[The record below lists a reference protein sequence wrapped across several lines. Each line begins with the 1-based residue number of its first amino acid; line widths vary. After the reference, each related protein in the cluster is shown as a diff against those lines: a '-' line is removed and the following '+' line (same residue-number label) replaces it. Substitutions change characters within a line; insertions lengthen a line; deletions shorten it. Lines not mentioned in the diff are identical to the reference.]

1 MRLRRFVLV
10 FNVGLSSRP
19 YRASLALHSSWCLLY
34 TPPTPCWGI
43 SAITQPWHDCPC
55 TLSSLVRAGPVG
67 SCPPPAPHL
76 FSSSIH
82 QSCHAQ
88 QMSGLC
94 AKCQEAP
101 KGTNWWRVTIVMAFW
116 KSRLP
121 IEQDVLCSFRSRF
134 SIYPTLIME
143 KKENLLWT
151 LSTECIHDLVRS
163 FRMWEGS
170 DNGTI
175 VFMAHRY

>member
-1 MRLRRFVLV
+1 MSAIHTPYTLLGDRRHNSTLTWPSMYPLCTRSGRSSRL
-10 FNVGLSSRP
+10 LSS
-19 YRASLALHSSWCLLY
+19 
-34 TPPTPCWGI
+34 T
-43 SAITQPWHDCPC
+43 
-55 TLSSLVRAGPVG
+55 GP
-67 SCPPPAPHL
+67 PHL

-151 LSTECIHDLVRS
+151 LSTECIHNLVRS